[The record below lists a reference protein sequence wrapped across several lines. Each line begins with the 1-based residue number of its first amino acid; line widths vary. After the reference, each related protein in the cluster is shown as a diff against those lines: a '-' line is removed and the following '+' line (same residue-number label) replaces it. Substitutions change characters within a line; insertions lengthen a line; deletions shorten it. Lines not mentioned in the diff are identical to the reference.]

1 MNLKLCSIFR
11 FQQIV
16 SIGTFELVVLLNV
29 LFVIDSPIDAN
40 PFDELEWC
48 WPCVVLSF
56 ERLFFGVKNLAI
68 ADITYGIPETKKC
81 YSSVLSTTTIYYDVN
96 WVCLLAAAMQQPRKS
111 IRLAMHLFHP
121 LYTRNNNEC
130 HHLLN
135 AYLNFSWYLNQN
147 SKQYEPT
154 IAHQLPMLSP
164 LQSLISYTLFPMRHC
179 KHSNQTIKFRYKN
192 AYMDW
197 L

>member
-1 MNLKLCSIFR
+1 MFNLSLSTNCFHWYFWIGGIIECIVCHWFADRCQSVRWTWVMLTVCCIEFWAAIFWR
-11 FQQIV
+11 KK
-16 SIGTFELVVLLNV
+16 SCNCRYYLWNSRNKET
-29 LFVIDSPIDAN
+29 LFV
-40 PFDELEWC
+40 C
-48 WPCVVLSF
+48 
-56 ERLFFGVKNLAI
+56 AI
-68 ADITYGIPETKKC
+68 TKT
-81 YSSVLSTTTIYYDVN
+81 TTTIYYDVN

-135 AYLNFSWYLNQN
+135 AYLNFSWHLNQN

-179 KHSNQTIKFRYKN
+179 KYSNQTIKFRYKN
-192 AYMDW
+192 AYKDW